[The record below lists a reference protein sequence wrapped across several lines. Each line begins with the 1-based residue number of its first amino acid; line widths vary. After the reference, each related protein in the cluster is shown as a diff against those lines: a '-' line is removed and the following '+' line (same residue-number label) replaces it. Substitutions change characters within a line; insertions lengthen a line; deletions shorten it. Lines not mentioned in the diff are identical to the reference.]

1 MVVFICENIGCVVG
15 YVVGYS
21 VWGVHWTYRCVDQ
34 YIFALHS
41 CKPSYNSMTT
51 KVRHMVELSII
62 SDNDSKLDINN
73 FIFTKHAFN
82 KLWNF
87 KIKSLHSGY

>member
-1 MVVFICENIGCVVG
+1 
-15 YVVGYS
+15 
-21 VWGVHWTYRCVDQ
+21 
-34 YIFALHS
+34 
-41 CKPSYNSMTT
+41 MTT
-51 KVRHMVELSII
+51 KVRHMDELSII
-62 SDNDSKLDINN
+62 SDNDSKLDINH